1 MLHPLRLFRSRH
13 STIGS
18 PQARHIQVWGD
29 STVQLGM
36 PSPHFRHLRLISPP
50 GHIEGVP
57 HASRTRTLRLTGM
70 IRFAPFPPTAL
81 AHPASPCTVC
91 VLYETC
97 RLCITARGLCARSSA
112 LWGPPQRG
120 VVAGRGGSLPSL
132 AASGHVVE
140 GRAQRK
146 GPADEHRERDVR
158 GQVTA
163 CKIIA
168 RNKVYLEKPASL
180 AQQHIGHNTQ
190 PDLIT
195 AKHRRGRE
203 GTAVLAEH
211 RTSLQE
217 YKVRAPARARPGEH
231 DLLSPRKLSTPVLRM
246 WDGSRMHL
254 LSQRAEP
261 CSAQFRGMPVW
272 RMRPVADFVLR
283 AVSVGASA
291 TAGLREPVDFVLVF
305 QLAMARNPLK

>member
-1 MLHPLRLFRSRH
+1 MLHPLRLFRPRH

-120 VVAGRGGSLPSL
+120 APM
-132 AASGHVVE
+132 
-140 GRAQRK
+140 Q
-146 GPADEHRERDVR
+146 RERDVR

-261 CSAQFRGMPVW
+261 CSARFRGMPVW